1 MIKALQRYGVT
12 QKSDIFP
19 CNNISILVIHTA
31 IITGMGKYET

>member
-12 QKSDIFP
+12 QKSDIP